1 MSSFGGSTAPRIQVF
16 RPTMEEFKN
25 FSQCI
30 EKIES
35 QGAHKAGL
43 AKIIPPDG
51 WTPRKN
57 GYDNIDLIIPAP
69 IIQDVTGSQGLYQQI
84 NIQRKAMTVK
94 EFKVLANN
102 KKYSTPAH
110 FDYEDLERK
119 YWKNITF
126 NAPIYGADVSGSLYD
141 KNVEEFNIQHLNTIL
156 DMVKEDYEIQIEGVN
171 TAYLYFGMW
180 KTTFAW
186 HTEDMDLY
194 SINYLHFGAPKSWYV
209 VPPEHGRRLERL
221 AAGFFHGSHQTC
233 PAFLR
238 HKMTIIS
245 PSILRQYSIPFQKIT
260 QEPGEFMI
268 TFPFAYHSGFNHG
281 FNCAESTNFALPRW
295 VEYGKRT
302 LSCTCRNDCVK
313 ICMDMFVRKFQPE
326 RYELW
331 KAGKDFGSHPED
343 PSRHYAAPPPRK
355 AELAILSRREERK
368 KTKVSQRRHP
378 VSNVKKAERQ
388 IRTTEVPSQD
398 SDEDTELY
406 DVNDVIYCEKPKKK
420 MKKKARESVS
430 KVHLE
435 MKIKRDPEPTTVLET
450 STEVESEN
458 GMEIKAETSFQDKL
472 GSKQIKMEVDDLM
485 QNAEND
491 GKKVETLN
499 LGCTNTN
506 DVTMNEQEVLLKT
519 IPNANKDGKEKS
531 NVTDSPPELQPF
543 WHPDIKNKGNE
554 ITVRQVS
561 QITVKNEHS
570 SCQGNFEFI
579 NKYPNLRQLINNG
592 DFSVFSINPVVDQ
605 KVPLMSSQEIE
616 NHSALSEN
624 SVLKIQS
631 FQKSKDILSSN
642 SDSTPSNPITSNTWR
657 CEPTD
662 GLKMKLIQQDIGK
675 STMNNSTDTEN
686 NVASLAPEKSVV
698 LNDSVTEEKKSLTQ
712 KNKLKEMKQTKE
724 THQKNKEQK
733 KYAKKS
739 KKELTT
745 NDSPNSSLNSSGV
758 KVQRADISQEN
769 WAHPLRELWQHQPHN
784 FEAEIEFNKKF
795 ASIPP
800 HCAICVLFTPMY
812 NKSHFPTEPSD
823 VPSYSS
829 VQMPAYCY
837 GNSLNSECMLDTNSL
852 LRPDGTGPLLI
863 CSICK
868 VCVHASCYG
877 ISLLP
882 MGSSWTCTRCA
893 REAVAAECCL
903 CVLRGGALKPTNDNR
918 WAHIICAVL
927 ITETY
932 FENTAQKQ
940 PVNVSKIT
948 PTRQRLKCKYCLK
961 TSLPKAS
968 KGTCVQCQS
977 GKCYLPYHVTC
988 GYMAGVIFETNDWPE
1003 PIHMICTRHAAARR
1017 KPPKRQLTN
1026 VFVGEKVIAKH
1037 KNKRYYWAVVKKK
1050 YIQEYYSILFEDNSH
1065 STNTLP
1071 EDIVSRNVSVHG
1083 SPQMNEKVRVKWT
1096 DDKIYNGIFKGSQTC
1111 ELYVIEFDDESV
1123 LHQERKQIYAADE
1136 ELPKEVLAK
1145 VSTSSDRRNLDF
1157 EVEPDGKRIRVNN
1170 HRYS

>member
-25 FSQCI
+25 FSQYI

-51 WTPRKN
+51 WTPRN

-221 AAGFFHGSHQTC
+221 AA
-233 PAFLR
+233 
-238 HKMTIIS
+238 
-245 PSILRQYSIPFQKIT
+245 
-260 QEPGEFMI
+260 EPGEFMI

-388 IRTTEVPSQD
+388 IRTTEVPSQE

-406 DVNDVIYCEKPKKK
+406 DVNEVIYCEKPKKK

-450 STEVESEN
+450 STEVVSKNEI
-458 GMEIKAETSFQDKL
+458 EIKAETSFQDKL
-472 GSKQIKMEVDDLM
+472 EEK
-485 QNAEND
+485 
-491 GKKVETLN
+491 
-499 LGCTNTN
+499 
-506 DVTMNEQEVLLKT
+506 
-519 IPNANKDGKEKS
+519 PNG
-531 NVTDSPPELQPF
+531 TDSPPELQPF
-543 WHPDIKNKGNE
+543 WHPDMKNKGNE
-554 ITVRQVS
+554 VTVS
-561 QITVKNEHS
+561 QVTVKNDHS
-570 SCQGNFEFI
+570 SWQGNFEFI

-592 DFSVFSINPVVDQ
+592 DFSVFSVNPVVDQ

-616 NHSALSEN
+616 NHSAVSEN

-631 FQKSKDILSSN
+631 LQKSKDILSSN
-642 SDSTPSNPITSNTWR
+642 SGSTPSNPIASNTWR

-675 STMNNSTDTEN
+675 STMNNSIDTEK
-686 NVASLAPEKSVV
+686 NVASLATEKSV
-698 LNDSVTEEKKSLTQ
+698 LNVSVTEEKKESLAQ

-724 THQKNKEQK
+724 TRQKNKEQK
-733 KYAKKS
+733 KCAKKS
-739 KKELTT
+739 KNELTT
-745 NDSPNSSLNSSGV
+745 NYSLNSSLNSSGV

-769 WAHPLRELWQHQPHN
+769 WAHPLRKLWQHQPHN

-893 REAVAAECCL
+893 REAIAAECCL

-1037 KNKRYYWAVVKKK
+1037 KNKRYYWAVVKRK

-1071 EDIVSRNVSVHG
+1071 EDIVSRNVSVYG
-1083 SPQMNEKVRVKWT
+1083 SPQMNEKVQVKWT
-1096 DDKIYNGIFKGSQTC
+1096 DDKVYNGIFKGSQSC

-1145 VSTSSDRRNLDF
+1145 ISTSSDRRNIDF
-1157 EVEPDGKRIRVNN
+1157 EVEPEGKRIRVNN